1 MCYEMEP
8 QMKKAAE
15 RDEAA
20 RAGQRIAGAHAIR
33 GVVVG
38 IVLVLAACSSKPTEP
53 GPRFPLHGRIVAVN
67 LNDGMAVVDHDAIP
81 GFMDAMTMSYPV
93 RDKRVLATLQQGD
106 EIKADVVVVDN
117 VPHLEN
123 VVVIKHASK
132 PAPAA
137 S

>member
-1 MCYEMEP
+1 M
-8 QMKKAAE
+8 
-15 RDEAA
+15 
-20 RAGQRIAGAHAIR
+20 
-33 GVVVG
+33 
-38 IVLVLAACSSKPTEP
+38 
-53 GPRFPLHGRIVAVN
+53 AVN